1 METITLNEMGT
12 VTIQTVTEQQVAL
25 ASYIGE
31 QQRNIEHLDTTI
43 ADQQVRKEEIL
54 AKLEQLLTP
63 LENTVVEYEQP
74 VV

>member
-31 QQRNIEHLDTTI
+31 QQRNIEHLDRTI

-63 LENTVVEYEQP
+63 VENTVVEEEQP